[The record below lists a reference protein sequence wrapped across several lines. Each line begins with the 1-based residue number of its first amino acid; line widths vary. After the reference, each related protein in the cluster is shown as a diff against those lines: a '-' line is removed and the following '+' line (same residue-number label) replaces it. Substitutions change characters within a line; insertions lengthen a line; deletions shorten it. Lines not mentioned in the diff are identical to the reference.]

1 MVNRAINAMELLK
14 KENISAEI
22 IDITSI
28 NPLDKE
34 TILKSI
40 KKTNCAVTAEDHY
53 IRNGMGSGISQLIGK
68 EYPVLTYNIGVEKY
82 AESGNSED
90 LATKYGLQSENI
102 VNVAKQIVHS
112 K

>member
-1 MVNRAINAMELLK
+1 MELLK
-14 KENISAEI
+14 KENIGAEI

-28 NPLDKE
+28 KPLDRE
-34 TILKSI
+34 TILKSV

-53 IRNGMGSGISQLIGK
+53 VRNGMGSGISQLIGK
-68 EYPVLTYNIGVEKY
+68 ERPVLTYNIGVEKY
-82 AESGNSED
+82 AESGNPED